1 MDPFIRKSA
10 FVDGKMAQSA
20 MCMPY
25 NHEYMSSSPWN
36 LCKSWEQWD
45 MFVSPALCGKQRKAN
60 PGAH

>member
-25 NHEYMSSSPWN
+25 NREYVSSSPWN
-36 LCKSWEQWD
+36 PCKSGEQ
-45 MFVSPALCGKQRKAN
+45 
-60 PGAH
+60 